1 MEGERF
7 FLDFVS
13 EYVPFTSST
22 MIVKLLFLS
31 STSKV
36 CRFPFACTRMHTHA
50 PNTHTHTHTHT
61 HGHLS
66 SLLVCRVTSLTKE

>member
-13 EYVPFTSST
+13 EYVSFTSST
-22 MIVKLLFLS
+22 MIVKFLFLS

-36 CRFPFACTRMHTHA
+36 CRFPFACTRMHTRAHTCTA
-50 PNTHTHTHTHT
+50 HTHTHTHT
-61 HGHLS
+61 DI
-66 SLLVCRVTSLTKE
+66 LVVSWYAVLPP